1 MKKILLMLLWI
12 GMVFQTLAA
21 ESPFKKST
29 TYLNFN
35 FRINGNGHYEITH
48 FGMLGILAEG
58 DSLGSAKLILDTRQN
73 FETMATGINLEFGL
87 TNHLGLEFQYYSRSN
102 QGAGLCI
109 ESQNP
114 PGIDEGSVAIFPLD
128 WAYASGTYRER
139 VMSLGGNYHMNF
151 IGIRRLDVFA
161 GFQLGIETR
170 NYTIP
175 SRLDEVTAIKE
186 QFMEKEITM
195 YPGTHFGED
204 QLLLYSHLAA
214 GVNYF
219 VTDKIALT
227 LRSGVK
233 FGSKGL
239 ETEVFYGAGLT
250 IKL

>member
-1 MKKILLMLLWI
+1 
-12 GMVFQTLAA
+12 MVFQTLAA

-35 FRINGNGHYEITH
+35 FRINGNGHYEVTH

-58 DSLGSAKLILDTRQN
+58 DSLGSARLFLGTRQN
-73 FETMATGINLEFGL
+73 FGTMATGINLEFGL

-102 QGAGLCI
+102 QAAGLYI
-109 ESQNP
+109 ESQTNP
-114 PGIDEGSVAIFPLD
+114 GVDEGSVANIPLD
-128 WAYASGTYRER
+128 WAFAAGTYRER

-151 IGIRRLDVFA
+151 IGIRRLDVYA

-170 NYTIP
+170 NYSTH
-175 SRLDEVTAIKE
+175 SLLDEVTAFKVPYV
-186 QFMEKEITM
+186 EKEITL
-195 YPGTHFGED
+195 YQGNHWIED
-204 QLLLYSHLAA
+204 RILYTHLAA

-233 FGSKGL
+233 FGSKGH
-239 ETEVFYGAGLT
+239 ETEAFYGAGLT